1 MISKK
6 QFVQLC
12 KQHDLVSF
20 ETETMLDYETD
31 IILSSDNIE
40 ELFLFCEM
48 NNIKTIFYMYIEE
61 CQEDYYI
68 NENVVREEIKGIVDH
83 ELDSHFYN
91 INEEKDET
99 YKYQIC
105 EKYTKQIMDLADKQ
119 NNQLRDIIWGTPLWL
134 DAFVLYQGNIV
145 GISLHNTDASPA
157 DDLKSMRDFCGM
169 FSEKLLSE
177 INEYK
182 VTQSEKN
189 QEKFRKEIVNRRNE
203 QNEKYGKALDKVKEF
218 LKTSEKI
225 SECTNGKLRKEYA
238 REIANQFSAE
248 CEITL
253 TLGSVEVLVE
263 QEYKR
268 RKK

>member
-1 MISKK
+1 
-6 QFVQLC
+6 
-12 KQHDLVSF
+12 
-20 ETETMLDYETD
+20 
-31 IILSSDNIE
+31 
-40 ELFLFCEM
+40 
-48 NNIKTIFYMYIEE
+48 
-61 CQEDYYI
+61 
-68 NENVVREEIKGIVDH
+68 
-83 ELDSHFYN
+83 
-91 INEEKDET
+91 
-99 YKYQIC
+99 
-105 EKYTKQIMDLADKQ
+105 
-119 NNQLRDIIWGTPLWL
+119 
-134 DAFVLYQGNIV
+134 
-145 GISLHNTDASPA
+145 
-157 DDLKSMRDFCGM
+157 MRDFCGM
-169 FSEKLLSE
+169 FSEKMLSE

-218 LKTSEKI
+218 LKTSEEI